1 MRPAAELAPVEARA
15 PRPGRPWR
23 SPPGRGHTLTPRPG
37 ERSPQEGLFSTE
49 PGSLDQSGR
58 RQARWYRSGI
68 QRQFRSSGERHQQ
81 RLLPW
86 SLPNKTVSSFVS
98 FHRGATQSGILF
110 LVSIERGTSR
120 RVYHRRP
127 WLSDM
132 SQLGGAPCRF
142 FARPGCGT
150 RRCRRTDARNA
161 TVGSDDYVR
170 GAGCRAARPCDVSAS
185 FTGSVTTDPVERQLL
200 RPWQRRRCL
209 GRFDVRPRLAGCGQ
223 PLRDVPQH
231 AGVRSE

>member
-1 MRPAAELAPVEARA
+1 M
-15 PRPGRPWR
+15 
-23 SPPGRGHTLTPRPG
+23 TPRPG

-86 SLPNKTVSSFVS
+86 SLPTKTVSSFVS

-132 SQLGGAPCRF
+132 SQLGGALCRF
-142 FARPGCGT
+142 FARLAVARVGVSD
-150 RRCRRTDARNA
+150 RRRNA
-161 TVGSDDYVR
+161 AVGSCPADEPNWTGTPAQLWGQQKARSAIGFHPGGRQDSGPGNRTIPQGGKSGRDLVSHLNSCAPGR
-170 GAGCRAARPCDVSAS
+170 IGVANRRDGAR
-185 FTGSVTTDPVERQLL
+185 
-200 RPWQRRRCL
+200 
-209 GRFDVRPRLAGCGQ
+209 
-223 PLRDVPQH
+223 
-231 AGVRSE
+231 